1 MLLCFVFALLVLTF
15 HVLKVKLSAR
25 YRKQTTHAKIN
36 ECYSLLRTFASALHF
51 VFPPQHVMK
60 HLAVLSPKSPEILLW
75 LIKPC
80 VGFDLILTCAWLN
93 PYLSLLGACSYPLSI
108 LQACVVLG
116 AFL

>member
-1 MLLCFVFALLVLTF
+1 MLCLSLSLLLFIF
-15 HVLKVKLSAR
+15 HVSKVKLSAR
-25 YRKQTTHAKIN
+25 YRKQNTHAKIN

-80 VGFDLILTCAWLN
+80 VGLDLILTCA
-93 PYLSLLGACSYPLSI
+93 
-108 LQACVVLG
+108 
-116 AFL
+116 

>member
-1 MLLCFVFALLVLTF
+1 MLCLSLLLLLLIF
-15 HVLKVKLSAR
+15 HVSKVKLSAR
-25 YRKQTTHAKIN
+25 YRKLSTHAKID

-80 VGFDLILTCAWLN
+80 GGFDLILTCSMIN
-93 PYLSLLGACSYPLSI
+93 PYLSLLVACSYPLSV

-116 AFL
+116 ALL